1 MAELLEQFVEL
12 VKDWL
17 SRTLLMNIQD
27 QNSIFEVK
35 IRRLFVKQERV
46 GASTQDIWEVRFP
59 IHEPRPIAATVVT

>member
-1 MAELLEQFVEL
+1 MLCCSVAVAELLEQFVEL

-35 IRRLFVKQERV
+35 VRRLFVKQEGV
-46 GASTQDIWEVRFP
+46 GALKTSERSLS
-59 IHEPRPIAATVVT
+59 